1 MDGATRT
8 KIQAHG
14 AVHSQDEAREKG
26 GARGSSKGGKANEGA
41 AARLGGKHT
50 EDGFFTEVFKT

>member
-14 AVHSQDEAREKG
+14 AVHSQDEARKKG
-26 GARGSSKGGKANEGA
+26 GASGSSKGGEAKEDA
-41 AARLGGKHT
+41 AARLGGEHA
-50 EDGFFTEVFKT
+50 EVGVLSEVFKT